1 MTPEDI
7 EQLRRLKALKDD
19 GVITEAEFEAQKQ
32 LVLNS
37 GFVEPD
43 LKSTSALES
52 GSEKLDVPGYSPRPN
67 VFDGLGG
74 GFGSSDGINCH
85 NPNITGVSVGSK
97 SRSSSTLLGVA
108 IYITK
113 I

>member
-37 GFVEPD
+37 GFVEPV

-52 GSEKLDVPGYSPRPN
+52 GSEKLGVPREEPRPN
-67 VFDGLGG
+67 VFDGLGWSCRLWRKR
-74 GFGSSDGINCH
+74 GF
-85 NPNITGVSVGSK
+85 SVIEARCPCIESGN
-97 SRSSSTLLGVA
+97 V
-108 IYITK
+108 
-113 I
+113 